1 MIKPIT
7 LFTALFFS
15 ILCHAWMHAW
25 MFETVD
31 PENEV
36 LKEKQYQH
44 KSCYIQDL
52 PGFDKIKKGYVLIY
66 SEEHSVAV
74 YCDKIENFYYSES
87 GENEKD

>member
-1 MIKPIT
+1 MIKSIT
-7 LFTALFFS
+7 TFIALFLS
-15 ILCHAWMHAW
+15 ISCHAWMD
-25 MFETVD
+25 ETVNL
-31 PENEV
+31 ENEV
-36 LKEKQYQH
+36 LKEKQYQNRD
-44 KSCYIQDL
+44 CYIQDL